1 MFSISPSGRPQKSV
15 FLYMKDVFRKYINT
29 LSLPVSA
36 NTQT

>member
-15 FLYMKDVFRKYINT
+15 FLYMKDVFRKYIYT